1 MYKWT
6 GIFAGLLWVSVASA
20 QPEIIL
26 EAATGVFYNK
36 ESNLLLLGVTTPAR
50 PFLKQKSYHQ
60 LNIGGWDG
68 PRSAT
73 FVGFSKGF
81 QWDLPNTTLRV
92 STGASLISQTSDRL
106 STAFQFYE
114 QFMIN
119 FRLSKSASLGLSY
132 RHWSN
137 ANIKLPND
145 GMDFAGIQTE
155 LKW

>member
-1 MYKWT
+1 MYRWT
-6 GIFAGLLWVSVASA
+6 GIFACLLWAGVASA
-20 QPEIIL
+20 QPEITL

-36 ESNLLLLGVTTPAR
+36 ESNLLLLGITAPAGS
-50 PFLKQKSYHQ
+50 FLNQKSYHQ

-68 PRSAT
+68 PRSAALI
-73 FVGFSKGF
+73 GFSKGL
-81 QWDLPNTTLRV
+81 QWDFSKTILRV
-92 STGASLISQTSDRL
+92 STGASLVSQTSDRL

-119 FRLSKSASLGLSY
+119 FRLSKSATIGFSY

-137 ANIKLPND
+137 ANIKRPNF
-145 GMDFAGIQTE
+145 GMDFAGIQTQ

>member
-1 MYKWT
+1 M
-6 GIFAGLLWVSVASA
+6 AGLLWAGVASA
-20 QPEIIL
+20 QPEVTL

-36 ESNLLLLGVTTPAR
+36 ESKLLLLGVTTPER
-50 PFLKQKSYHQ
+50 SFLNQKSYHQ
-60 LNIGGWDG
+60 LNIGGGDG

-73 FVGFSKGF
+73 FVGFSKGL
-81 QWDLPNTTLRV
+81 QWDLPTKFLRV
-92 STGASLISQTSDRL
+92 STGASLVSQTSDRL

-119 FRLSKSASLGLSY
+119 FRLSKSATLGFSY

-137 ANIKLPND
+137 ANIKRPNF
-145 GMDFAGIQTE
+145 GMDFAGIQMQ

>member
-1 MYKWT
+1 M
-6 GIFAGLLWVSVASA
+6 IAGLLWAGVATA
-20 QPEIIL
+20 QPELTL
-26 EAATGVFYNK
+26 EAATGVFFNK
-36 ESNLLLLGVTTPAR
+36 ESNLLLLGVTAPAR
-50 PFLKQKSYHQ
+50 SFLRQKSYHQ

-68 PRSAT
+68 PRSAAL
-73 FVGFSKGF
+73 VGVSKGL
-81 QWDLPNTTLRV
+81 QWNLPKTILRV
-92 STGASLISQTSDRL
+92 STGVSLVSQTSDRL

-119 FRLSKSASLGLSY
+119 FRLSKSATIGLSY

-137 ANIKLPND
+137 ANIKLPNY